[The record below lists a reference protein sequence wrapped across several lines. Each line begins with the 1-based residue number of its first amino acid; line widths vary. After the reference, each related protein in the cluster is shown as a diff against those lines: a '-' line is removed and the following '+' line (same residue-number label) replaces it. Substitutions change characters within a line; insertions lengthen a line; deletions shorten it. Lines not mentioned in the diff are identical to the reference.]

1 MIKIGLTGC
10 DGWLGS
16 QVKLGFENRH
26 LIISLDFLT
35 RDYQNDMMNEDIPEI
50 DWVFHFGAKTSIV
63 DSFND
68 PIQINKQNVLS
79 TLSAIEIAHRKNAKF
94 LYLSSYIYGE
104 PKYNPIDEDHPIA
117 PNNPYM
123 ISKWIGEEA
132 CNRISSYMNIPCTI
146 FRAFNI
152 YGPGIKK
159 GRLISD
165 LLENALS
172 QKDLILNDKNPVRDY
187 LYIDDFIE
195 ILNEMITK
203 DHFTPDIYNIGSG
216 FSYSNMEAARL
227 VQSLSENKRKIKVL
241 ETPRRNDISIC
252 RVKNNK
258 IKSEL
263 NWEPKFNLKDG
274 LSRILELT
282 KI

>member
-35 RDYQNDMMNEDIPEI
+35 RDYQNDIKNEDIPDI
-50 DWVFHFGAKTSIV
+50 DWVFHFGAKTNIV

-68 PIQINKQNVLS
+68 PIKINKKNVQS
-79 TLSAIEIAHRKNAKF
+79 TLSAIEIAHKKNARF

-123 ISKWIGEEA
+123 ISKWIGEETS
-132 CNRISSYMNIPCTI
+132 NRLSSYMDIPCTI
-146 FRAFNI
+146 FRPFNI

-165 LLENALS
+165 LLENAFS
-172 QKDLILNDKNPVRDY
+172 RKDLILNDKNPIRDY
-187 LYIDDFIE
+187 IYIDDFIE
-195 ILNEMITK
+195 ILNKMVTT
-203 DHFTPDIYNIGSG
+203 DHFSPDIYNIGSG
-216 FSYSNMEAARL
+216 FSYSNIEVAKL
-227 VQSLSENKRKIKVL
+227 VQSFFENKIKIKVM
-241 ETPRRNDISIC
+241 ENPRRNDISIC
-252 RVKNNK
+252 RVRNNK
-258 IKSEL
+258 IKNEL

-282 KI
+282 EI